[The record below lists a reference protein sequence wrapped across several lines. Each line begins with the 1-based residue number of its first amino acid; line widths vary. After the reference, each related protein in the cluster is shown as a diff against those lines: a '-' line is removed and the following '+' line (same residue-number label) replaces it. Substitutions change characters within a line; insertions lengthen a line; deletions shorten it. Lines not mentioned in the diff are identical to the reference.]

1 VQSVDV
7 TASTGGERQ
16 DGKPPRKLTKEERR
30 IASLSNLRKWQ
41 SGETGNPLGAGCQK
55 SQLYREF
62 QAFMASPSDFSESG
76 DSNRLT
82 LWRAMMLSAMGGDA
96 HAQIALLE
104 QDIGVAEKRER
115 LMPTPKGAEPGAN
128 PLDLALAIYRERVMS
143 GEMTSVELGEMV
155 RVLLAAEKDK
165 ALLFLKALGPK
176 LASLQADKAAE
187 LQRQFEA
194 DPSKFIGLEA
204 AENSASPPAAQT
216 TAPPRTA
223 SEASPPAAGT
233 LSPDPFTEAD
243 DDDSI

>member
-1 VQSVDV
+1 MANLAAKDPAYCGPDVATRFAPGRTHGRPNRAWIRKIVNETNPEGQS
-7 TASTGGERQ
+7 EREQILRHQIEVAKSWEVRIIGRDQ
-16 DGKPPRKLTKEERR
+16 DGTPIKVASGRDSTEAAKFIYGLIGLRPLAKGDDPVALPPGLVTEGR
-30 IASLSNLRKWQ
+30 SLL
-41 SGETGNPLGAGCQK
+41 
-55 SQLYREF
+55 
-62 QAFMASPSDFSESG
+62 
-76 DSNRLT
+76 
-82 LWRAMMLSAMGGDA
+82 
-96 HAQIALLE
+96 
-104 QDIGVAEKRER
+104 DIT
-115 LMPTPKGAEPGAN
+115 M
-128 PLDLALAIYRERVMS
+128 DIYRHQLLS
-143 GEMTSVELGEMV
+143 GKMTDSELTEMV